1 MDLEVSGR
9 HALLFDNDAAAAFV
23 GSASALVPWSAD
35 ASLLI
40 DRYDVRHL
48 LDRVPPRPFAAAA
61 AAHRRAEAEID
72 LERYRDLPP
81 PDDDDGGAYGRFDA
95 TAQGAYQSVPFSYGD
110 NDASSDAKRTDPG
123 MENSCYRPP
132 FPVPENL
139 LSNLLAQQYSFK
151 VHVFLLSVV
160 SALKSLMKQW
170 KNTPPSWQ
178 QSKDPC
184 GERWDGVICT
194 KSRVTTLFDVFK
206 KLFSMGLE
214 GTLSDDIGKFDQ
226 LQTLDLSYNHKLG
239 GPLTPALGNL
249 TQVTHLILFK
259 CSFTGTIPDEL
270 GNLRQLTFLAL
281 NSNKFIGRIPATLG
295 KLSNLSW
302 LDLADNQLNGTLPM
316 SMNASPGLD
325 QLLNAQ
331 HL

>member
-9 HALLFDNDAAAAFV
+9 HALLFDDDAAAAFV
-23 GSASALVPWSAD
+23 GSASALVPWSTD

-48 LDRVPPRPFAAAA
+48 LDRVPRRPSTAAA

-81 PDDDDGGAYGRFDA
+81 PDDDDGGAYGRSGDGDGPQAHSGFDA
-95 TAQGAYQSVPFSYGD
+95 TAQGAYQSVPFSYGY

-132 FPVPENL
+132 FP
-139 LSNLLAQQYSFK
+139 LAEQYSFK
-151 VHVFLLSVV
+151 VHVFLLS
-160 SALKSLMKQW
+160 
-170 KNTPPSWQ
+170 
-178 QSKDPC
+178 
-184 GERWDGVICT
+184 
-194 KSRVTTLFDVFK
+194 
-206 KLFSMGLE
+206 
-214 GTLSDDIGKFDQ
+214 IGKIW
-226 LQTLDLSYNHKLG
+226 DLVISSSAWAGFHGSTSLNHYRLKLAFSETDWRIFG
-239 GPLTPALGNL
+239 SEVVDEAMEKHATELAAVERSLRRTVGWSDLH
-249 TQVTHLILFK
+249 QVEGDHI

-281 NSNKFIGRIPATLG
+281 NSNKVIGRIPATLG

-302 LDLADNQLNGTLPM
+302 LDLADN
-316 SMNASPGLD
+316 
-325 QLLNAQ
+325 
-331 HL
+331 